1 MFLEILQ
8 KGLAV
13 FKKHVKKRKD
23 ALLECLKPSEKI
35 SEEDAD

>member
-1 MFLEILQ
+1 MSLEILQ

-23 ALLECLKPSEKI
+23 ALLERLKKSEKI